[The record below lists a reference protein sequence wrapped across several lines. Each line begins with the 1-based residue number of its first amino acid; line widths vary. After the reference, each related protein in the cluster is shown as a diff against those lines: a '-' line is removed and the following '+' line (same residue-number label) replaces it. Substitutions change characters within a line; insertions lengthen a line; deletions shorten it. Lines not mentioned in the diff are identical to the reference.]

1 MDAASKGIKEVM
13 SAFEASSS
21 ADEALIFFVKY
32 LEQDYRTSQDIVL
45 FVFAVQ
51 SFFCWHRASELLESP
66 ERVEKVKAIWASD
79 NEKVYLGWLSSSRDD
94 HQDLKWAKWT
104 YQAKNSILQEF
115 VRGDRNRA
123 DMSVIAEAKAD
134 GLKMMN

>member
-1 MDAASKGIKEVM
+1 MESASKGIKEVL
-13 SAFEASSS
+13 SGFEASSS
-21 ADEALIFFVKY
+21 VDDALIFYVKH

-51 SFFCWHRASELLESP
+51 CFFCWHRAPELLESP
-66 ERVEKVKAIWASD
+66 ETVERVKAIWAAD
-79 NEKVYLGWLSSSRDD
+79 NEKMYIGWLSSSKDD

-115 VRGDRNRA
+115 IKGDRNRVEL
-123 DMSVIAEAKAD
+123 SVIAD
-134 GLKMMN
+134 GLKMVE